1 MGQPLNPSENSKLHK
16 CPTNNNNEYTYRSS
30 RLAVVFANTSSND
43 MSRVVGYTFAMASVL
58 TSCSTTS
65 EVTSVFMDVLSC
77 PLNST
82 PSLLLSTDEALE
94 NHGPCP
100 GPLQSVVG
108 ECGFKECMLQINS
121 CKDNLGGGET
131 ILVGEK

>member
-1 MGQPLNPSENSKLHK
+1 MGQPLNLSKSSKLHK

-43 MSRVVGYTFAMASVL
+43 VSRVVGHTFVMSSVP
-58 TSCSTTS
+58 TSCSITL
-65 EVTSVFMDVLSC
+65 EATSVFVNVFSC
-77 PLNST
+77 PFNST

-100 GPLQSVVG
+100 SPSQSVVG
-108 ECGFKECMLQINS
+108 ECGFKECMLQINL

-131 ILVGEK
+131 ILVGKK